1 VELEVEVEVEVAV
14 AAVERK
20 MMILPMFGPGA
31 LEIGFS
37 FVRLE
42 LQIPPSLN
50 LKTVL
55 VVVVVVG
62 VVGVEAESA
71 QLFL

>member
-1 VELEVEVEVEVAV
+1 VEVEVEVA

-20 MMILPMFGPGA
+20 TMILPVFGPGA
-31 LEIGFS
+31 LETGFS

-55 VVVVVVG
+55 VVVVG

>member
-1 VELEVEVEVEVAV
+1 VEVELEVEVEV

-20 MMILPMFGPGA
+20 TMILPMFGPGA

-55 VVVVVVG
+55 VVVVG

>member
-1 VELEVEVEVEVAV
+1 VEVELEVEV

-20 MMILPMFGPGA
+20 TMILPMFGPGA

-55 VVVVVVG
+55 VVVVGVVG

>member
-1 VELEVEVEVEVAV
+1 VEVEVEVAA

-20 MMILPMFGPGA
+20 TMILPVFGPGA
-31 LEIGFS
+31 LETGFS

-55 VVVVVVG
+55 VVVVG

>member
-1 VELEVEVEVEVAV
+1 
-14 AAVERK
+14 
-20 MMILPMFGPGA
+20 MFGPGA

-55 VVVVVVG
+55 VVVVG